1 MHTSTKIERSGILFV
16 VSGPS
21 GSGKSTVCSN
31 LKQTADFKYSV
42 SCTTRKP
49 RPGEE
54 DGVDYHFLS
63 EEQFD
68 QHIQNG
74 DFLEWAQVH
83 QHRYGTLKSVTRDT
97 ISAGVDLLLD
107 IDVSGAQ
114 QIRQSREPWL
124 AGALVDIF
132 IMPPTFEELERR
144 LRKRGTESEEQIQI
158 RMKTAQAE
166 LPHWRDYRYV
176 ILSETMEEDL
186 QKIRAII
193 RAERYRT
200 SRIKLGLPLPPSE
213 AHQPAER

>member
-1 MHTSTKIERSGILFV
+1 MQHTTRIERSGILFV

-42 SCTTRKP
+42 SCTTRRP

-68 QHIQNG
+68 LHVKKG
-74 DFLEWAQVH
+74 DFLEWARVH
-83 QHRYGTLKSVTRDT
+83 NHRYGTLKSVTRET
-97 ISAGVDLLLD
+97 IASGTDLLLD

-124 AGALVDIF
+124 VGSLVDIF

-144 LRKRGTESEEQIQI
+144 LRKRGTESMDQIQM
-158 RMKTAQAE
+158 RLKTAQAE
-166 LPHWRDYRYV
+166 LPHWRFYQYV
-176 ILSETMEEDL
+176 ILSETMEDDL

-200 SRIKLGLPLPPSE
+200 SRIKLDLPLASFDKT
-213 AHQPAER
+213 ADK

>member
-1 MHTSTKIERSGILFV
+1 MHNVTKIERSGILFV

-31 LKQTADFKYSV
+31 LKQTADFRYSV

-49 RPGEE
+49 RPGEV

-63 EEQFD
+63 DEKFD
-68 QHIQNG
+68 EHIRNG

-83 QHRYGTLKSVTRDT
+83 QHRYGTLKSVTRET
-97 ISAGVDLLLD
+97 IMAGIDLLLD
-107 IDVSGAQ
+107 IDVNGAQ
-114 QIRQSREPWL
+114 QIRQSTEPWL
-124 AGALVDIF
+124 KGALVDIF
-132 IMPPTFEELERR
+132 IMPPTLEELERR
-144 LRKRGTESEEQIQI
+144 LRKRGTESEEEIRLRIQ
-158 RMKTAQAE
+158 TATQE
-166 LPHWRDYRYV
+166 ILHWKEYRYV

-200 SRIKLGLPLPPSE
+200 CRVKFGLPLYAS
-213 AHQPAER
+213 